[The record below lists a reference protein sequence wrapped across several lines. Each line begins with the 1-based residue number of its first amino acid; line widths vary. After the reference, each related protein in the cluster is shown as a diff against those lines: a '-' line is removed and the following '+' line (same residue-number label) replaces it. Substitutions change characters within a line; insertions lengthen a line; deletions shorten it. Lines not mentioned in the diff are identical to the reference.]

1 MWQDPGLWIA
11 LGISALFVV
20 VGLGPV
26 HTIFVSAN
34 GVKTAPIEARDN
46 AKAAALARSATMSG
60 AVFTPFPSG
69 CDQKGPCAALPSL
82 AGAAPQ
88 LRLAPSAW
96 PFLVATHLAKIV

>member
-69 CDQKGPCAALPSL
+69 CGQKGH
-82 AGAAPQ
+82 APRCEASPGHRPVCVS
-88 LRLAPSAW
+88 RLAHDLFDSQRISE
-96 PFLVATHLAKIV
+96 K